1 MLCIRIRQY
10 VAQLLHMSQHLPD
23 DNSDLN
29 LRNYILDPLSVIVK
43 LAILASKPIG
53 TKVCIHNNVM
63 SFQEPGP
70 FQALCRIIYQL
81 NKTDLHFIYNPV
93 QLACDHFLSEAAL
106 KKHPRMRNLFVYA
119 QRGLEKLMDTYRS
132 NTTIRHSLYYYHAII
147 ANYVDAKGNSTL
159 FRKDGMTVLYGAE
172 LIATLNNQWSEKWI
186 TAALDVIAFLSDT
199 SILSDNIRVL
209 ESLMTS
215 IDSQTRLNLR
225 G

>member
-1 MLCIRIRQY
+1 
-10 VAQLLHMSQHLPD
+10 
-23 DNSDLN
+23 
-29 LRNYILDPLSVIVK
+29 
-43 LAILASKPIG
+43 
-53 TKVCIHNNVM
+53 
-63 SFQEPGP
+63 
-70 FQALCRIIYQL
+70 
-81 NKTDLHFIYNPV
+81 
-93 QLACDHFLSEAAL
+93 
-106 KKHPRMRNLFVYA
+106 MRNLFVYA

-147 ANYVDAKGNSTL
+147 ANYVDSKGNSTL

-172 LIATLNNQWSEKWI
+172 LITTLNNQWSEKWI

>member
-1 MLCIRIRQY
+1 MLCIKSRI
-10 VAQLLHMSQHLPD
+10 MSQHLPD

-43 LAILASKPIG
+43 LAILASKPVG

-70 FQALCRIIYQL
+70 FQAICRIIYQL

-93 QLACDHFLSEAAL
+93 QFACECFLSESSL
-106 KKHPRMRNLFVYA
+106 KKHPRMKNLFVYA
-119 QRGLEKLMDTYRS
+119 QRGIEKLMDTYRANS
-132 NTTIRHSLYYYHAII
+132 TIRHSLYYYHTII
-147 ANYVDAKGNSTL
+147 ANYVDAKSNVTL
-159 FRKDGMTVLYGAE
+159 FRKDGMSVLYGTE
-172 LIATLNNQWSEKWI
+172 LISSLNNQWSEKWI
-186 TAALDVIAFLSDT
+186 TAVLDVIAFLSDT
-199 SILSDNIRVL
+199 SVLSDNIRVL

-215 IDSQTRLNLR
+215 VDSQTQNNLR

>member
-1 MLCIRIRQY
+1 
-10 VAQLLHMSQHLPD
+10 MSQHLPD

-43 LAILASKPIG
+43 LAILANKPVG

-70 FQALCRIIYQL
+70 FQAFCRIIYQL

-93 QLACDHFLSEAAL
+93 QFACEQFLSESAF

-119 QRGLEKLMDTYRS
+119 QRGLEKLMDTYRTNS
-132 NTTIRHSLYYYHAII
+132 TIRHSLYYYHAII
-147 ANYVDAKGNSTL
+147 ANYVDAKGNVTL
-159 FRKDGMTVLYGAE
+159 FRKDGMTVLYGKE
-172 LIATLNNQWSEKWI
+172 LISTLNNQWSEKWI
-186 TAALDVIAFLSDT
+186 TAVLDVISFLSDT
-199 SILSDNIRVL
+199 SILSENIRVL

-215 IDSQTRLNLR
+215 IDYQTQANLR
-225 G
+225 V